1 MKKLWLSLGAL
12 IMLLAT
18 VATAAGCASPGTVSI
33 SGLSSQQ
40 EGIWVNGSGE
50 VQAAP
55 DIFNLSLGIV
65 AQDDAVEPARAAAA
79 AAMDDVM
86 ATLDDLNI
94 DSKDI
99 QTQRFS
105 IRQLTRWDNIKNE
118 NVIIGYEVSNI
129 LNVKVRDIDKAG
141 TVIDNVVAA
150 GGDLTRINS
159 MGFAID
165 DDSQYRAE
173 AREKA
178 VADAIAKA
186 EQLADLAG
194 VRLGNLT
201 YITESYYAPSPVYRD
216 YAEAAMAP
224 GAPTQISPGET
235 TVSATVQLV
244 YAIVP

>member
-1 MKKLWLSLGAL
+1 MKKIWLSLGAL
-12 IMLLAT
+12 VMLLAAI
-18 VATAAGCASPGTVSI
+18 ATAAGCADPGNISI
-33 SGLSSQQ
+33 SGMSSQQ

-50 VQAAP
+50 VQAVP
-55 DIFNLSLGIV
+55 DIFNLSLGVV

-86 ATLDDLNI
+86 AALDDLKI
-94 DSKDI
+94 AEKDI

-105 IRQLTRWDNIKNE
+105 IRQLTRWDNVKNE
-118 NVIIGYEVSNI
+118 SIVIGYEVSNI
-129 LNVKVRDIDKAG
+129 LSVKVRDIDKAG
-141 TVIDNVVAA
+141 EVIDDVVAA
-150 GGDLTRINS
+150 GGDLIRINS

-173 AREKA
+173 ARAKA

-201 YITESYYAPSPVYRD
+201 YITESYYAPAPVYRGYD
-216 YAEAAMAP
+216 AVAEGAA
-224 GAPTQISPGET
+224 TQISPGET
-235 TVSATVQLV
+235 TVSATVQLI